1 MNVHQA
7 NESFNFDKLQ
17 LEMPVAM
24 PGNSYFTSI
33 TMDGKPL
40 YIETPQIT
48 TKQGFVKGIKKMTCD
63 LLFSSAEAGF
73 IQWTETLETTCHKLV
88 YNKSGDWFRDK
99 LEYDDIENAFSP
111 SMKSYKSGKYQLCR
125 CNVATNHHSGAPL
138 AKVYDEAESLV
149 LHSELTEQ
157 TQVICIVEVK
167 GIRFTTRSF
176 QIEYELR
183 QVMVLTVDT
192 VFDKCLIKKTTNSA
206 VGGTEPTPTQNIC
219 LPVPKYNSG
228 DKTVG
233 RKKRGKPSNLT
244 QDQESDEEPN
254 EESDEEPSENERNT
268 DLINTNLIDDTIQDT
283 ESHVAP
289 QPATD
294 STLNNISDDNPLFPK
309 TIPDDNKEVHNTV
322 THDTTIKANTYPL
335 ALSINN
341 DNDTDNDGLEAVD
354 MDAEFSI
361 SNDMENNENT
371 ISIKRPNQVYHEIY
385 KKAKAR
391 ARDLKRQAIAAI
403 LEANSLKNTYM
414 LDIDD
419 YDSDSG
425 DSTVSDFHD
434 SDNGEEY
441 YNSENK

>member
-111 SMKSYKSGKYQLCR
+111 SMKSYKSGKYQVCR

-138 AKVYDEAESLV
+138 AKVYDEAESLI

-192 VFDKCLIKKTTNSA
+192 VFDKCLIKKTTNGA
-206 VGGTEPTPTQNIC
+206 VAGTEPTQNIC

-228 DKTVG
+228 DKTIG
-233 RKKRGKPSNLT
+233 RKKRGKTTNVT
-244 QDQESDEEPN
+244 QEQESD
-254 EESDEEPSENERNT
+254 EESDEEPSENERN
-268 DLINTNLIDDTIQDT
+268 DDTSNTTSTDTITDT
-283 ESHVAP
+283 ESHVTSQSSA
-289 QPATD
+289 D
-294 STLNNISDDNPLFPK
+294 STLNQISDDKPPLP
-309 TIPDDNKEVHNTV
+309 TTTPDDNKEVHNTV
-322 THDTTIKANTYPL
+322 IHDTSIKANTYPQSL
-335 ALSINN
+335 AINN
-341 DNDTDNDGLEAVD
+341 ENDTDNDGLEAVD
-354 MDAEFSI
+354 MDAEFSM

-441 YNSENK
+441 YNSENN